1 MAGVEIIDANVTH
14 AQAVS
19 EIVRAARHEAYGQL
33 GADYINAMHDDVGG
47 YNTYFRRQ
55 IDGSYYSRMAL
66 IGQELAGIAL
76 TDVID
81 DQPTALRLSWLYID
95 RAHQGTGIG
104 SQLLDDV
111 ITHARIDGFLNLT
124 LNVFSGNER
133 AIGLYASRELAHVGC
148 LLRPYY
154 AKLGQGHVMEM
165 DLR

>member
-1 MAGVEIIDANVTH
+1 MASLELTDANTSH
-14 AQAVS
+14 AHEVG
-19 EIVRAARHEAYGQL
+19 EIVRVARHEAYGQL
-33 GADYINAMHDDVGG
+33 GADFINAMHDDVGG

-55 IDGSYYSRMAL
+55 IEESYYSLVAL
-66 IGQELAGIAL
+66 MGQKLAGIAL
-76 TDVID
+76 VDVID

-133 AIGLYASRELAHVGC
+133 AIGLYASRGFAHVGC

-154 AKLGQGHVMEM
+154 EKLGQGFMM
-165 DLR
+165 DMKL